1 MYISIWVFVFVFY
14 ILEKRDMGGLFL
26 TEIIIEARR
35 ISRHSKKKGNMRSI
49 CYFFHETGG
58 VCTQQEV
65 LLNFKTITKK
75 SLRDIE
81 GQEKESEKQLTLYE
95 IICTSGVFHFL
106 LRI

>member
-1 MYISIWVFVFVFY
+1 MAISAHSEMTNCVSVYAYVYVYRNEYAYMYISIWVFVFVFY

-75 SLRDIE
+75 
-81 GQEKESEKQLTLYE
+81 
-95 IICTSGVFHFL
+95 V
-106 LRI
+106 